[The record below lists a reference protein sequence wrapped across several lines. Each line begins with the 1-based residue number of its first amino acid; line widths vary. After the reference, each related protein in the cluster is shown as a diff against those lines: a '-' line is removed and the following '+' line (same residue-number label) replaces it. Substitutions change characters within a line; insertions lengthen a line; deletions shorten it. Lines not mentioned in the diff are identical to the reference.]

1 MEITKEQLKEELNT
15 HTLKEVAKLHGV
27 FPKTIKDLAWK
38 YDLDIPWEYRT
49 KYSNSLMKDRGF
61 QYKYYEKHKDKLKQ
75 ETEQDILDHN
85 RKSYKKHLADISWET
100 GSQMAI
106 ISGQI
111 DKLLIQLEK
120 QQRIQFLCDVLDKVT
135 WDTFGDF
142 VDEEH
147 NGKLPPVEAF
157 DLNLLNDEM
166 VLGYITNKYG
176 MKVGATV
183 MRILGKDESNE
194 R

>member
-1 MEITKEQLKEELNT
+1 MDITKEKLQEELNI
-15 HTLKEVAKLHGV
+15 HTLKEVAKIYKV
-27 FPKTIKDLAWK
+27 FPKTIKELAFDW
-38 YDLDIPWEYRT
+38 DLDIPWEART
-49 KYSNSLMKDRGF
+49 KYSHSLMKDKGF

-75 ETEQDILDHN
+75 ESEQEILEHN
-85 RKSYKKHLADISWET
+85 RKSYKKHLADVSWET

-111 DKLLIQLEK
+111 DNLLRQLEK

-147 NGKLPPVEAF
+147 NAKLPKVEAF

-166 VLGYITNKYG
+166 AIGYLTNKYG
-176 MKVGATV
+176 LQVGAEL
-183 MRILGKDESNE
+183 MRILGKNE
-194 R
+194 GNK